1 LSTLYIEQQGNN
13 QPRLVVNS
21 SSTGFLSHNSVVC
34 NVMPCFAQ
42 NSTRTVL
49 LKGAPDISTWKNE
62 KNDGITRMWR
72 FTFQCEKNAKEFID
86 IYAKVAAKMKK
97 KVSHEP
103 PVVEFESL
111 IFEGIKG
118 EDRVDG
124 ECNSCWNKG
133 TLGEKC
139 DNCGEI
145 MVVAVQHSY
154 SDESSNNEE
163 EESDLP
169 DTVQHSISDES
180 SNNQEEDFD
189 LPNTQD
195 WPDMPLMPFGKKE
208 F

>member
-1 LSTLYIEQQGNN
+1 
-13 QPRLVVNS
+13 
-21 SSTGFLSHNSVVC
+21 
-34 NVMPCFAQ
+34 
-42 NSTRTVL
+42 
-49 LKGAPDISTWKNE
+49 
-62 KNDGITRMWR
+62 MWR
-72 FTFQCEKNAKEFID
+72 FTFQCETNAKEFID

-111 IFEGIKG
+111 IFEGMEGK
-118 EDRVDG
+118 DLADG

-163 EESDLP
+163 ESDLP
-169 DTVQHSISDES
+169 ETVQHSISDES